1 MTEQTTEERQASH
14 RLPRT
19 VEPRRYELVISPD
32 LDRATFRGE
41 EQIDVVVH
49 EATEEIVLNALEL
62 TVEWAELVS
71 ETGSVLSGNVR
82 LDEESG
88 RAVIALSAEATPGP
102 WTLRTSFSGT
112 INDKLRGFYRST
124 YEADGTQRVIATTQ
138 FEATD
143 ARRAFPCWD
152 EPDRKAV
159 FSITLVV
166 DRDLTAVSNTAAV
179 EETDLGDGR
188 RRVRFA
194 DTMPMSTYL
203 VAFVVGPLELT
214 DPVVVEGV
222 PLRIAHVPGK
232 EHLTSFALEVGAHAL
247 RFFSGWFGIRYP
259 SDKLDLIAL
268 PDFAFGA
275 MENLG
280 AVTFRESVLLIDPAA
295 ASRVELERVADV
307 ISHEIAHMWFGD
319 LVTMRWWNGLWLNEA
334 FATFM
339 ELLCVDAFRPDWH
352 RWVTFGLSR
361 AAAMRTDG
369 LPSTRPVEFAVE
381 RPEEAEGMFDVLTY
395 EKGAGVLRML
405 ERYLGAE
412 PFRRGI
418 GRYLAEH
425 SHGNAETTDLW
436 DAIEA
441 ASGEPAR
448 TTMDSWIFQG
458 GHPVVTVTPTD
469 GGEALALDQLPFRY
483 LPDRAAADAI
493 GSGWRVPV
501 LLRAGVN
508 GSVEEQRVLLDEG
521 GASASFSGPVE
532 WVVANSGGWG
542 FYRVRYDGDLL
553 ARLTADLGRLDA
565 LERFNL
571 VSDAWGSSLA
581 GLSPVADFID
591 VAGGLRSEQDP
602 DVWAV
607 VVAALSFLDR
617 VVSDEERPASEAFVR
632 SLLTPAFRSVG
643 WERVPG
649 ESERTGTLRST
660 LLEALGTL
668 GADFEVRAR
677 SAQMHAD
684 FLADRAP
691 LDPELAGAVVGV
703 VASTGGEA
711 EYDAFLDR
719 FRNPRTPQEELRY
732 LYALA
737 RFEEPGLVARTL
749 ELSRSE
755 VRTQNAPFL
764 IQVLLSNR
772 SGGPQAWAFVK
783 ERWEE
788 LLARLPDN
796 TIPRMVDGVSA
807 LWRPAELAADVRA
820 FFAGHPLRS
829 GQRTLQQT
837 LERLDVNEAFGAR
850 EGPGLGALL
859 ARAREAGPAA

>member
-1 MTEQTTEERQASH
+1 VTQQASEDRETSH
-14 RLPRT
+14 RLPRS

-32 LDRATFRGE
+32 LGRATFAGE
-41 EQIDVVVH
+41 EQVEVMVH
-49 EATEEIVLNALEL
+49 EATSQVVVNALEL
-62 TVEWAELVS
+62 AIESAELVS
-71 ETGSVLSGNVR
+71 EAGSVLSGSVQ

-88 RAVIALSAEATPGP
+88 RAVIALSAEATPGQ
-102 WTLRTSFSGT
+102 WTLRTRFSGT

-124 YEADGTQRVIATTQ
+124 FELDGTSRVIATTQ

-159 FSITLVV
+159 FSISLDVEGG
-166 DRDLTAVSNTAAV
+166 LTAISNTAPV
-179 EETDLGDGR
+179 EETDLGGGR

-214 DPVVVEGV
+214 DPVDVDGV

-232 EHLTSFALEVGAHAL
+232 DHLTAFALEVGAHAL
-247 RFFSGWFGIRYP
+247 RFFARWFGIPYP

-280 AVTFRESVLLIDPAA
+280 AVTFRESVLLIDPSA

-339 ELLCVDAFRPDWH
+339 EMLCVDDFRPDWH

-369 LPSTRPVEFAVE
+369 LSSTRPIEFPVE

-412 PFRRGI
+412 PFRSGI
-418 GRYLAEH
+418 GRYLADH

-458 GHPVVTVTPTD
+458 GHPVVTVTPGD
-469 GGEALALDQLPFRY
+469 GGEALVLDQRPFRY
-483 LPDRAAADAI
+483 LPEGADAGAI

-508 GSVEEQRVLLDEG
+508 GEVEHQRVLLDEG
-521 GASASFSGPVE
+521 GATASFSGPVD
-532 WVVANSGGWG
+532 WVVANAGGWG
-542 FYRVRYDGDLL
+542 FYRVRYAGDLQ
-553 ARLTADLGRLDA
+553 AQLTTDLGRLDA

-571 VSDAWGSSLA
+571 VSDAWASSLA
-581 GLSPVADFID
+581 GLTSVADFVD
-591 VAGGLRSEQDP
+591 LAGGLRSERDP

-607 VVAALSFLDR
+607 VIAALGFLDR
-617 VVSDEERPASEAFVR
+617 VVTDEERTRSEAFVR

-643 WERVPG
+643 WERAPG
-649 ESERTGTLRST
+649 EGERTGTLRST
-660 LLEALGTL
+660 LIAALGTI
-668 GADFEVRAR
+668 GGDFEVRER
-677 SAQMHAD
+677 SARLHAD
-684 FLADRAP
+684 FLADQAP
-691 LDPELAGAVVGV
+691 LDPELAGAVVSV

-711 EYDAFLDR
+711 EYDAFLER

-737 RFEEPGLVARTL
+737 SFEEAELVARTL

-764 IQVLLSNR
+764 IQVLLGNR
-772 SGGPQAWAFVK
+772 VGGPQTWAFVK

-796 TIPRMVDGVSA
+796 TIPRMVEGVSA
-807 LWRPAELAADVRA
+807 LWRPSELAADVHA
-820 FFAGHPLRS
+820 FFAAHPLRS

-837 LERLDVNEAFGAR
+837 LERLDVNQAFSAR
-850 EGPGLGALL
+850 EAPGLGAVLD
-859 ARAREAGPAA
+859 RARQAGPTA

>member
-1 MTEQTTEERQASH
+1 VSQSTSQQQATSH
-14 RLPRT
+14 RLPRS

-32 LDRATFRGE
+32 LGRATFSGE
-41 EQIDVVVH
+41 EQVEVLVH
-49 EATEEIVLNALEL
+49 EATAQVVLNALEL
-62 TVEWAELVS
+62 GIESAELVS
-71 ETGSVLSGNVR
+71 ETGSVLSGSVE

-88 RAVIALSAEATPGP
+88 RAVIALSAEASPGP
-102 WTLRTSFSGT
+102 WTLRTTFSGT

-124 YEADGTQRVIATTQ
+124 FELDGTSRVIATTQ

-159 FSITLVV
+159 FSIALDV
-166 DRDLTAVSNTAAV
+166 DGGLTAISNTGAV
-179 EETDLGDGR
+179 EETDLGGGR

-214 DPVVVEGV
+214 DPVDVDGV

-232 EHLTSFALEVGAHAL
+232 DNLTSFALEVGAHAL
-247 RFFSGWFGIRYP
+247 RFFSRWFGIPYP

-339 ELLCVDAFRPDWH
+339 ELLCVDDFRPDWH

-369 LPSTRPVEFAVE
+369 LSSTRPIEFPVE
-381 RPEEAEGMFDVLTY
+381 RPEEAEGMFDILTY

-412 PFRRGI
+412 PFRSGI
-418 GRYLAEH
+418 GRYLADH

-458 GHPVVTVTPTD
+458 GHPVVTVTPSD
-469 GGEALALDQLPFRY
+469 GGAALALDQRPFRY
-483 LPDRAAADAI
+483 LPEGADDGAI

-508 GSVEEQRVLLDEG
+508 GSVEHQRVLLDEG
-521 GASASFSGPVE
+521 GATASFSGPVG
-532 WVVANSGGWG
+532 WVVANAGGWG
-542 FYRVRYDGDLL
+542 FYRVRYAGDLL

-571 VSDAWGSSLA
+571 VSDAWASSLA
-581 GLSPVADFID
+581 GLTPVADF
-591 VAGGLRSEQDP
+591 VELAGGLRSEQDP

-607 VVAALSFLDR
+607 MLAALGFLDR
-617 VVSDEERPASEAFVR
+617 VATDDERTKSEAFVR

-643 WERVPG
+643 WERAPDEG
-649 ESERTGTLRST
+649 ERTGTLRST
-660 LLEALGTL
+660 LLEALGTI
-668 GADFEVRAR
+668 GADFEVRERAAR
-677 SAQMHAD
+677 LHAD

-691 LDPELAGAVVGV
+691 LDPELAGAVVSV

-711 EYDAFLDR
+711 EYDAFLER
-719 FRNPRTPQEELRY
+719 FRNPRTPQEEMRY
-732 LYALA
+732 LYALG
-737 RFEEPGLVARTL
+737 RFEEPNLVARTL

-755 VRTQNAPFL
+755 VRTQNAPFVV
-764 IQVLLSNR
+764 QLLLGNR
-772 SGGPQAWAFVK
+772 AGGPQAWAFVK

-788 LLARLPDN
+788 LLGRLPDN

-807 LWRPAELAADVRA
+807 LWRPAELAADVHA
-820 FFAGHPLRS
+820 FFAKHPLRS

-837 LERLDVNEAFGAR
+837 LERLDVNRAFAEREAPA
-850 EGPGLGALL
+850 LGATLD
-859 ARAREAGPAA
+859 RARQAGPTA

>member
-1 MTEQTTEERQASH
+1 VTQQTTEERETSH

-32 LDRATFRGE
+32 LRAATFSGGE
-41 EQIDVVVH
+41 QVDVVVH
-49 EATEEIVLNALEL
+49 ETTREIVLNALEL
-62 TVEWAELVS
+62 AIESAELVS
-71 ETGSVLSGNVR
+71 PTGSALPGSVA
-82 LDEESG
+82 LDEEAG
-88 RAVIALSAEATPGP
+88 RAVITLSADATPGP
-102 WTLRTSFSGT
+102 WTLRTTFSGT

-124 YEADGTQRVIATTQ
+124 YEAEDEQRVIATTQ

-159 FSITLVV
+159 FAITLVV
-166 DRDLTAVSNTAAV
+166 DRDMTAISNTAV
-179 EETDLGDGR
+179 VDDTDLGDGR

-214 DPVVVEGV
+214 DPIDVDGV

-232 EHLTSFALEVGAHAL
+232 DHFTTFALEVGAHAL
-247 RFFSGWFGIRYP
+247 RFFSRWFGIPYP

-280 AVTFRESVLLIDPAA
+280 AVTFRESVLLIDPEA

-339 ELLCVDAFRPDWH
+339 ELLCVDDFRPDWH

-369 LPSTRPVEFAVE
+369 LPSTRPIEFKVE

-412 PFRRGI
+412 PFRSGI
-418 GRYLAEH
+418 GRYLTEH

-458 GHPVVTVTPTD
+458 GHPLVTVTPSEE
-469 GGEALALDQLPFRY
+469 GVALVLDQRPFRY
-483 LPDRAAADAI
+483 LPDRAGADAI

-501 LLRAGVN
+501 LVRAGVN
-508 GSVEEQRVLLDEG
+508 GSVEHQRVLLDEG
-521 GASASFSGPVE
+521 GATASFPGPVE

-542 FYRVRYDGDLL
+542 FYRVRYAGDLL
-553 ARLTADLGRLDA
+553 ARLVADLGRLDA

-581 GLSPVADFID
+581 GLSSVAEFID
-591 VAGGLRSEQDP
+591 VALALRSERDP

-607 VVAALSFLDR
+607 VVAGLSALDR
-617 VVSDEERPASEAFVR
+617 VVDAQARPKSEAFVR
-632 SLLTPAFRSVG
+632 SLLTPTFKELG
-643 WERVPG
+643 WERTPG
-649 ESERTGTLRST
+649 ERDRIGTLRST
-660 LLEALGTL
+660 LLEALGTI

-677 SAQMHAD
+677 SAQIHAD

-703 VASTGGEA
+703 VASTGGA
-711 EYDAFLDR
+711 VEYDAFLER

-737 RFEEPGLVARTL
+737 RFEEDELVARTL
-749 ELSRSE
+749 ELSLTD

-764 IQVLLSNR
+764 ILSLLGNR

-788 LLARLPDN
+788 LLGRLPDN
-796 TIPRMVDGVSA
+796 TIPRMTEGVSA
-807 LWRPAELAADVRA
+807 LWRPSELAADVHA
-820 FFAGHPLRS
+820 FFADHPLRS

-837 LERLDVNEAFGAR
+837 LERLDVNQAFAAR
-850 EGPGLGALL
+850 EGPGLGAMLE
-859 ARAREAGPAA
+859 RARQVGPPA